1 MQCHP
6 IGVVPKK
13 DQGKFRTI
21 LHLSYP
27 PGQSINNFI
36 PKDEYSLHYITI
48 NNTIKA
54 IKRFGKGAFLSKL
67 DIQSAFRI
75 IPVHPSQWHLLGMKW
90 EGKFYFD
97 KVLSMGGRSSPF
109 IFDSVSAAI
118 EWICINNYLI
128 EVLMHLL
135 DDFLS
140 VEPPDKEPTALVLLK
155 QIFQYLGVPL
165 ASDKAFGP
173 ISQVLEFLGIILD
186 TQLMEARLSPEKI
199 QKLQQVISSLQ
210 SHRKCTKR
218 QLLSLIGSLSFAIR
232 VVVPGRPFL
241 SRLIKLSC
249 TVNGLEH
256 FVYLNGGVREDLN
269 MWSTFLQIWNGRSF
283 FLEDQLTS
291 APDLSLYTDASGAH
305 GYGAYYQ
312 GQWFRGHWVQGQRLG
327 VDKGTSIAYQE
338 LFPIVLAASIWGHTW
353 QQKRILFYCDNKAT
367 VSAINKGASSCPL
380 MSHLLRLLTLTAM
393 SSNFVVR
400 ASHVPG
406 KTNSIADALSQ
417 N

>member
-1 MQCHP
+1 MLSQDICRKNVIWAKLEDHSTTPLFPNMQCHP

-27 PGQSINNFI
+27 PGQSINDFI
-36 PKDEYSLHYITI
+36 PKDEYSLHYITLD
-48 NNTIKA
+48 NAIKA

-97 KVLSMGGRSSPF
+97 KVLSMGGTSSPF

-128 EVLMHLL
+128 EVLMHML

-165 ASDKAFGP
+165 APDKVFGP
-173 ISQVLEFLGIILD
+173 SQVLEFLGIILD
-186 TQLMEARLSPEKI
+186 TQLMQARLSPEKI
-199 QKLQQVISSLQ
+199 QKLQQAISSLQ
-210 SHRKCTKR
+210 RHRKCTKR
-218 QLLSLIGSLSFAIR
+218 QLLSLIGSLSFATR

-241 SRLIKLSC
+241 SWLIKLSC
-249 TVNGLEH
+249 TVSGLEH
-256 FVYLNGGVREDLN
+256 FV
-269 MWSTFLQIWNGRSF
+269 
-283 FLEDQLTS
+283 
-291 APDLSLYTDASGAH
+291 P
-305 GYGAYYQ
+305 
-312 GQWFRGHWVQGQRLG
+312 
-327 VDKGTSIAYQE
+327 
-338 LFPIVLAASIWGHTW
+338 
-353 QQKRILFYCDNKAT
+353 
-367 VSAINKGASSCPL
+367 
-380 MSHLLRLLTLTAM
+380 
-393 SSNFVVR
+393 
-400 ASHVPG
+400 
-406 KTNSIADALSQ
+406 
-417 N
+417 